1 MKYAFSSPFAVTEA
15 FASPSADVRIGPVEL
30 LRLDGSRLT
39 MKDHAAHRATAVL
52 FLSTRCGAS
61 EAARETIRGLNR
73 RRGILFAGVFPNP
86 AENGNDVLAWNDQ
99 KNARPTLHL
108 ARSAADGKTWNRP
121 PMLVSNPGEF
131 SCPSVFQTRDG
142 KTHVVCTCR
151 RCTIEQVEYDEA
163 WLILYEG
170 AD

>member
-61 EAARETIRGLNR
+61 EAARETIRGSIAGAASCLPAFSQIR
-73 RRGILFAGVFPNP
+73 R
-86 AENGNDVLAWNDQ
+86 
-99 KNARPTLHL
+99 
-108 ARSAADGKTWNRP
+108 KTA
-121 PMLVSNPGEF
+121 MTF
-131 SCPSVFQTRDG
+131 SLGTTRRTPD
-142 KTHVVCTCR
+142 R
-151 RCTIEQVEYDEA
+151 RCTSPARPPTARPGTGRRCWYPIRASFPAHPFFKPATAKPTSSAPVA
-163 WLILYEG
+163 VARSSRSSTMKLG
-170 AD
+170 